1 MNTGETDS
9 AGGWVTDNWRNT
21 GTTILRYSLMRVF
34 TNNPGMDAE
43 ELAMI
48 EQLALKDGVVDD
60 RERAILG
67 RMFARVSEQS
77 VPRDVWEEICRFKS
91 EHGIE

>member
-1 MNTGETDS
+1 M
-9 AGGWVTDNWRNT
+9 TDNWRNT

-48 EQLALKDGVVDD
+48 EQLALKDGVVDE
-60 RERAILG
+60 RERVILG
-67 RMFARVSEQS
+67 RMFARVSEES
-77 VPRDVWEEICRFKS
+77 VPKDVWEEICRFKA